1 LWHGLGLIACRA
13 WHKLGWPMPKVTG
26 WAVTMMFVAV
36 GWVLF
41 RAASFTVAGSMALS
55 LAGAGSWA
63 GSLPEI
69 KLLIAAALASA
80 LIPSA
85 HQIIDRRIRC
95 WPPAARCSRSTV
107 CFRSAA
113 AHRSISSISSSRS
126 TDRAVNPRPC
136 AACVL
141 RPIDRLQ
148 TRQ

>member
-1 LWHGLGLIACRA
+1 LWHGLGLIACHA

-36 GWVLF
+36 GWVVF

-63 GSLPEI
+63 GPLPEI

-85 HQIIDRRIRC
+85 HQIIDRLRQPHLLLAAGGAMLAIYC
-95 WPPAARCSRSTV
+95 LLQIGGGPP
-107 CFRSAA
+107 
-113 AHRSISSISSSRS
+113 
-126 TDRAVNPRPC
+126 VNF
-136 AACVL
+136 
-141 RPIDRLQ
+141 IYLQ
-148 TRQ
+148 L